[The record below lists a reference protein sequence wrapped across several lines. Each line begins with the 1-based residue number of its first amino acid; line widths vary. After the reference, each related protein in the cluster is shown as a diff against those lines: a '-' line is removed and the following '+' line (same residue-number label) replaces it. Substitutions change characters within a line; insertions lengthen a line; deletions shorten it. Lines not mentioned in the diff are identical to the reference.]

1 MTKLS
6 HKYRIYGRTKGR
18 KKIKSINHNFF
29 KNYIINLN
37 EDINKNKK
45 TILDIGSGSGENSL
59 LLAKKNPN
67 ALIIACD
74 IFQDGNINLCNNLFK
89 SKLNN
94 IKLFTGN
101 VIKLFDQLKLDCC
114 FNEVW
119 ILFPDPWP
127 KNRHHKRRLIK
138 NDFFKMIYPLLRN
151 QSKIFISTDSISY
164 LNSILNTIYN
174 IKSLFRWQNDRPQN
188 WIYEKQNLPHTK
200 FFKKAKDSYRL
211 SFFIE
216 LVKIS

>member
-1 MTKLS
+1 MIKIS

-18 KKIKSINHNFF
+18 KKNKFIDHNFF
-29 KNYIINLN
+29 NDYLINLKK
-37 EDINKNKK
+37 DINKNKK

-59 LLAKKNPN
+59 FLAKNNPN

-74 IFQDGNINLCNNLFK
+74 IFQDGNINLYNNLLK
-89 SKLNN
+89 SKINN

-101 VIKLFDQLKLDCC
+101 VVKLFDQLKLDYC

-138 NDFFKMIYPLLRN
+138 TSFFKKIHPLLKS
-151 QSKIFISTDSISY
+151 QSKIFISTDSVSY
-164 LNSILNTIYN
+164 LKSILISIYN

-188 WIYEKQNLPHTK
+188 WIYENKNLPQTK
-200 FFKKAKDSYRL
+200 FFKKGKDAYRP
-211 SFFIE
+211 SIYIE
-216 LVKIS
+216 LEKIS

>member
-1 MTKLS
+1 MNKLS

-18 KKIKSINHNFF
+18 KKKKFIDPNFF
-29 KNYIINLN
+29 NDYLINLKK
-37 EDINKNKK
+37 DINKNKK

-59 LLAKKNPN
+59 FLAKNNPK
-67 ALIIACD
+67 ALIIACE
-74 IFQDGNINLCNNLFK
+74 IFQDGNINLYNNLL
-89 SKLNN
+89 KLKINN

-101 VIKLFDQLKLDCC
+101 VVKLFDQLELDYC
-114 FNEVW
+114 FNEIW

-138 NDFFKMIYPLLRN
+138 TSFFKKIHPLLKS
-151 QSKIFISTDSISY
+151 QSKIFISTDSVSY
-164 LNSILNTIYN
+164 FTSILNSIYN
-174 IKSLFRWQNDRPQN
+174 IKSLYKWQNDRPQN
-188 WIYEKQNLPHTK
+188 WIYEKQNLPQTK

-216 LVKIS
+216 LVKTS